1 MGVPVADLNFT
12 LAEVTSLAQKLSMVQ
27 NLEESLTGPEH
38 DLLLAIF
45 AAAADRAQVVNAETQ
60 ESTLPQAEVAQTV
73 PEPIPVV
80 TPEILKDQ
88 LLQAYI
94 PGNYFRAADPS
105 QNNTRGDH
113 TL

>member
-12 LAEVTSLAQKLSMVQ
+12 LAEVTSLAQKLSAVQ
-27 NLEESLTGPEH
+27 NLQESLTGPER

-45 AAAADRAQVVNAETQ
+45 AAAADRAQVVNAQ
-60 ESTLPQAEVAQTV
+60 SGESTLPQAAVAQTV
-73 PEPIPVV
+73 QEAIPVV

-94 PGNYFRAADPS
+94 PGNYFRTVDPS

>member
-12 LAEVTSLAQKLSMVQ
+12 LAEITSLAQKLSTVQ
-27 NLEESLTGPEH
+27 NLTGPEH

-45 AAAADRAQVVNAETQ
+45 AVAADRAKVVNALNQ
-60 ESTLPQAEVAQTV
+60 ESSLPQAAVAQTV
-73 PEPIPVV
+73 PEPIAVV